1 MRLVTAVSRGLPGL
15 LALATGV
22 AFWPSLGN
30 GFVEWDDQ
38 VLIADNLAYRGLGW
52 REIRWAFGTM
62 QLGHYVPL
70 AWLSFSFDYAVWG
83 VNPFGYHL
91 TNLLLH
97 VTTALL
103 LYALVRR
110 LLRLA
115 TSFSELGRAVGGGV
129 AALFFAIHPLRVE
142 SVAWVTERRDV
153 LSGALFVATI
163 LLHLCAI
170 EAEGARRAWSRAT
183 SVALYALSLAA
194 KSSGMTLP
202 LVLILLD
209 IYPLRRLPGG
219 RARRAPV
226 SSMRVLLEK
235 APYLVL
241 AVAAGTVAYYAQ
253 THEKPSPATPWSAR
267 LIGIFYSLWFY
278 VVRTVFP
285 VRLSPRYEAPV
296 HVDLLEPRFLAAV
309 VGTMA
314 LSLLALWLR
323 RRWPAGLSLWA
334 YYGLVLAPMSG
345 VMPLASTLAADR
357 YSYLSCLGWA
367 LGVGLIAATFV
378 DAAARGALGPWR
390 TGLAFGALALWLTT
404 LGTLTWRQTQIW
416 HDSERL
422 WRHAVAVTPECTL
435 CRINLGNLLQPRQ
448 PEAALEQFQT
458 VLALRP
464 DRVGVRANLAW
475 TLARLGRHAEA
486 ADQYRL
492 LLAHDPG
499 SLPVR
504 SNLAVALLGA
514 GQRSESIELLRGAV
528 AQDGA
533 ERMAAFFRESA
544 ELRPTEAIPRLGL
557 VQAYLALG
565 QLDLARRE
573 YQELSALDSDLA
585 RLLAPD
591 LGVAGT
597 R

>member
-1 MRLVTAVSRGLPGL
+1 MRLVTVVSRGLPGL
-15 LALATGV
+15 VALATAV
-22 AFWPSLGN
+22 AFWPSLGS
-30 GFVEWDDQ
+30 GFVEWDDH
-38 VLIADNLAYRGLGW
+38 VNIVNNLAYRGLSW
-52 REIRWAFGTM
+52 REIRWAFGTI
-62 QLGHYVPL
+62 QLGHYIPL
-70 AWLSFSFDYAVWG
+70 TWLSFSLDYALWG
-83 VNPFGYHL
+83 LNPFGYHL

-103 LYALVRR
+103 LYALARR
-110 LLRLA
+110 LLWLS
-115 TSFSELGRAVGGGV
+115 TSFSELGSIVGGGV

-153 LSGALFVATI
+153 LSGAPFVAAI
-163 LLHLCAI
+163 LLHLHAI
-170 EAEGARRAWSRAT
+170 EAEGARRRWLRAA
-183 SVALYALSLAA
+183 SVALYVLSLAA

-219 RARRAPV
+219 RARGAPR

-235 APYLVL
+235 GPYLAL
-241 AVAAGTVAYYAQ
+241 SVAAGAVAYYAQ
-253 THEKPSPATPWSAR
+253 THGAPSPATPWSAR
-267 LIGIFYSLWFY
+267 LIGIFYNLWFY
-278 VVRTVFP
+278 VVRTLFP
-285 VRLSPRYEAPV
+285 VGLSPHYEAPV
-296 HVDLLEPRFLAAV
+296 HVDLLEPRFLTAV
-309 VGTMA
+309 LATTA
-314 LSLLALWLR
+314 LSVLALWFR
-323 RRWPAGLSLWA
+323 RRWPAGLALWA

-367 LGVGLIAATFV
+367 VAAGLIAGTVV

-390 TGLAFGALALWLTT
+390 TGLAGGALALWLLA
-404 LGTLTWRQTQIW
+404 LGTLTWRQTHIW

-448 PEAALEQFQT
+448 PEAALEQFQA

-464 DRVGVRANLAW
+464 DRVGIRANLAW
-475 TLARLGRHAEA
+475 TLTRLGRYAEA

-492 LLAHDPG
+492 LLAHEPG

-514 GQRSESIELLRGAV
+514 GRPSESVELLRGAV
-528 AQDGA
+528 AQGGA

-544 ELRPTEAIPRLGL
+544 TVRPTEPIPRLGL

-565 QLDLARRE
+565 QLDQARRE

-591 LGVAGT
+591 LGVAGA